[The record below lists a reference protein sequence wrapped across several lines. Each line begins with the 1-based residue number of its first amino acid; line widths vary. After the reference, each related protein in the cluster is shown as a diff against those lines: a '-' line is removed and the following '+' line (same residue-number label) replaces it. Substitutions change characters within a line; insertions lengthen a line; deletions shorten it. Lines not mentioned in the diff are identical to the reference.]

1 MSTQYPVILV
11 HGIMLKDWKFIK
23 AFGQI
28 QRILE
33 AQGHVVSTAPMD
45 GFGSIEN
52 NAQQLKDHILQVLA
66 TTGKDKVNLICHSKG
81 GLDTRYMIDR
91 LEMGE
96 HVASVTFLCTPHK
109 GSKTAT
115 KLYALPKFIRFWVAL
130 WLTVAYRLFGDQKPE
145 VLKVCQQLSYA
156 PDGVL
161 EDLHHDSIFMQSY
174 ATTMEKSRDDFV
186 MGIPL
191 YFSRRFEKSPTDGI
205 VSEESAQYG
214 NYQGHCI
221 DASVS
226 HSEIVDFMVGKQKK
240 DKIYGFYIALCQD
253 LAERGY

>member
-66 TTGKDKVNLICHSKG
+66 TTGKDKVNLVCHSKG
-81 GLDTRYMIDR
+81 GLDARYMIDR

-145 VLKVCQQLSYA
+145 VLKF
-156 PDGVL
+156 D
-161 EDLHHDSIFMQSY
+161 
-174 ATTMEKSRDDFV
+174 
-186 MGIPL
+186 
-191 YFSRRFEKSPTDGI
+191 
-205 VSEESAQYG
+205 
-214 NYQGHCI
+214 
-221 DASVS
+221 
-226 HSEIVDFMVGKQKK
+226 
-240 DKIYGFYIALCQD
+240 
-253 LAERGY
+253 